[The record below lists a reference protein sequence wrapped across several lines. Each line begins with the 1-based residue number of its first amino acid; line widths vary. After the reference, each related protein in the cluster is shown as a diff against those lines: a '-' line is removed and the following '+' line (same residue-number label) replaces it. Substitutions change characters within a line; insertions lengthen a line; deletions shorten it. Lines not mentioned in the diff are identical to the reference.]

1 MDLSIIITSRN
12 TRELLS
18 RCVSRVYQTLKNA
31 DFSFEIIVADNASTD
46 GSRSMLQKKFN
57 TVVLIANKTNV
68 GFGKANNQGIRKSKG
83 EYIVLLNSDTEVLPH
98 AVQKLLSFSRSHRN
112 CFVGPKLV
120 NPDGSAQTSCGPFF
134 TIPVIF
140 AILFLKGDIFG
151 VTRWSPNST
160 KKVDWVSGA
169 CLIAPKKVFLD
180 GLLFDEDIFMYMDEI
195 DLLYR
200 ARKKGYAAYFYP
212 ESTVVHLGSGSS
224 IDKRK
229 GPILNIF
236 RGFQLFYRKH
246 FPGWRLLVL
255 RGMLQ
260 CKAFLGIFIGYMTG
274 NRELQTTYEEASRL
288 VH

>member
-1 MDLSIIITSRN
+1 MEALEIFFPIPTDLQR
-12 TRELLS
+12 
-18 RCVSRVYQTLKNA
+18 
-31 DFSFEIIVADNASTD
+31 FF
-46 GSRSMLQKKFN
+46 
-57 TVVLIANKTNV
+57 
-68 GFGKANNQGIRKSKG
+68 
-83 EYIVLLNSDTEVLPH
+83 H
-98 AVQKLLSFSRSHRN
+98 AKYY
-112 CFVGPKLV
+112 K
-120 NPDGSAQTSCGPFF
+120 
-134 TIPVIF
+134 IF